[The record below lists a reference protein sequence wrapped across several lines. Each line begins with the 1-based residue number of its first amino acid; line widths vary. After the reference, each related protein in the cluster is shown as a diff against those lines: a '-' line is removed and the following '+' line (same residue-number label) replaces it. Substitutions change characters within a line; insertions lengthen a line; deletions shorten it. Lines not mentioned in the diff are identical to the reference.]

1 MNELDIYYRALL
13 RYRAETQENRE
24 CSNLRKAITSANP
37 EQDRVKVIRNICTV
51 DEDWIQAIEEGLVF
65 VEKAIKEERQFIY
78 SNGEV
83 LEIEKVKH
91 ISKESVQHLAKHSNL
106 ITREQHGDDIIPD
119 KLYSVERL
127 NDYAVYENRFLYML
141 LCYLRDFV
149 TIRYNK
155 ILDLS
160 NKYEGSLE
168 MDKKIDM
175 PKRNMS
181 LQVRLH
187 EEKRDDNY
195 LREHNAAK
203 TAIDRIDLILKAVL
217 AFLATPLMEITSK
230 SPMLKPPIT
239 KTNVLK
245 MDNNFKGAVALY
257 DYILAYDKP
266 GYRIDTKVIE
276 ISPFH
281 AALAEEM
288 SESVSLMSFLT
299 YAHALDLYPMLKQN
313 FNAEEARRKDAER
326 KLLLQHLEEK
336 RRRLAAKEESL
347 EDFVVEQDMYIQRLE
362 EENRQ
367 IDTLHLQLQQLGNN
381 HRQSLAACEAAKL
394 ETESVRHILSD
405 IEQRHQAQLDDMK
418 EAYDE
423 RIHQLLLQQE
433 ADMKALEADC
443 QARIHQLNEE
453 MQAAA
458 AAFQEQLAALNDQIA
473 DRDSR
478 IYALEQEKQKLA
490 EDMLVC
496 EARIKAIRTTH
507 GETLEDEDFTQKE
520 HFDRLEKEYKAFAR
534 FYRANWGKTKKS
546 IRSQLLNFQYL
557 KGKSKQ

>member
-24 CSNLRKAITSANP
+24 CANLRKAIVAADP
-37 EQDRVKVIRNICTV
+37 EKDRVKVIRNICTV

-83 LEIEKVKH
+83 LEIEKVKY

-160 NKYEGSLE
+160 NKYDGSLE
-168 MDKKIDM
+168 MDKQIDM

-181 LQVRLH
+181 LQVRLR
-187 EEKRDDNY
+187 EEKRDDSY
-195 LREHNAAK
+195 LRDHNAAK
-203 TAIDRIDLILKAVL
+203 SAIDRIDLILKAILV
-217 AFLATPLMEITSK
+217 FLATPLMEITSK

-266 GYRIDTKVIE
+266 GYRIDTKIIE

-281 AALAEEM
+281 TALAEEM
-288 SESVSLMSFLT
+288 SESVGLMSFLT
-299 YAHALDLYPMLKQN
+299 YAHALELFPMLKQN
-313 FNAEEARRKDAER
+313 YNAEEARRKDEER
-326 KLLLQHLEEK
+326 QRMLQALEEK
-336 RRRLAAKEESL
+336 RRRVAVKEESL
-347 EDFVVEQDMYIQRLE
+347 EDFVIEQDQYIKRLE

-367 IDTLHLQLQQLGNN
+367 IDALHQQLQQLGNT
-381 HRQSLAACEAAKL
+381 HRKTLAACDAAQL
-394 ETESVRHILSD
+394 ETESVRNILSN
-405 IEQRHQAQLDDMK
+405 IEQRHQQQLEELKDS
-418 EAYDE
+418 YDE
-423 RIHQLLLQQE
+423 RIHQLMLQHD

-453 MQAAA
+453 MNAAA
-458 AAFQEQLAALNDQIA
+458 EAFRAQLTDLNGQVA

-478 IYALEQEKQKLA
+478 IQALEQEAQQLMDEK
-490 EDMLVC
+490 LVC
-496 EARIKAIRTTH
+496 QARLKALRSAQ
-507 GETLEDEDFTQKE
+507 GDPLEEEDFTQKE
-520 HFDRLEKEYKAFAR
+520 QFDRLEQEYKAFSR
-534 FYRANWGKTKKS
+534 FYRANWNKTKKS
-546 IRSQLLNFQYL
+546 IRNQFLNFDYL
-557 KGKSKQ
+557 KGKDGQ

>member
-1 MNELDIYYRALL
+1 
-13 RYRAETQENRE
+13 
-24 CSNLRKAITSANP
+24 
-37 EQDRVKVIRNICTV
+37 
-51 DEDWIQAIEEGLVF
+51 
-65 VEKAIKEERQFIY
+65 
-78 SNGEV
+78 
-83 LEIEKVKH
+83 
-91 ISKESVQHLAKHSNL
+91 
-106 ITREQHGDDIIPD
+106 
-119 KLYSVERL
+119 
-127 NDYAVYENRFLYML
+127 ML

-175 PKRNMS
+175 PKRNIS

-203 TAIDRIDLILKAVL
+203 TAIDRIDLILKTVL
-217 AFLATPLMEITSK
+217 VFLATPLMEITSK

-281 AALAEEM
+281 AVLAEEM

-367 IDTLHLQLQQLGNN
+367 IDTLHLQLQQLGSNY
-381 HRQSLAACEAAKL
+381 RQSLATCDAAKL
-394 ETESVRHILSD
+394 ETESVRQVLSD

-433 ADMKALEADC
+433 TDMKALEADC

-490 EDMLVC
+490 EEILVC

-534 FYRANWGKTKKS
+534 FYRANWSKTKKS

>member
-13 RYRAETQENRE
+13 GYRAETQENRE
-24 CSNLRKAITSANP
+24 CANLRKAIIAANP

-51 DEDWIQAIEEGLVF
+51 DEDWIEAIEEGLVY

-83 LEIEKVKH
+83 MEIEKVKH
-91 ISKESVQHLAKHSNL
+91 ICKESVQHLAKHSNL

-160 NKYEGSLE
+160 NTYEGSLE
-168 MDKKIDM
+168 MDKTIAM

-181 LQVRLH
+181 LQVRLQ
-187 EEKRDDNY
+187 EEKRDDSY

-203 TAIDRIDLILKAVL
+203 TAIDRIDLILKAVR

-230 SPMLKPPIT
+230 SPLLKPPIT

-288 SESVSLMSFLT
+288 SESVALMSFLT

-313 FNAEEARRKDAER
+313 FNAEESRRKEEEHKR
-326 KLLLQHLEEK
+326 LLQHLEEK
-336 RRRLAAKEESL
+336 RRRLTAKEISL
-347 EDFVVEQDMYIQRLE
+347 EDFVVEQDQYIKELE
-362 EENRQ
+362 EDNRQ
-367 IDTLHLQLQQLGNN
+367 IETLHLQLRQLNTN
-381 HRQSLAACEAAKL
+381 YRQSLDSCEAAKQEAQSL
-394 ETESVRHILSD
+394 KDTLSD
-405 IEQRHQAQLDDMK
+405 IEENHREQLRQLQ
-418 EAYDE
+418 EACDE
-423 RIHQLLLQQE
+423 RIHQLLLQQDAE
-433 ADMKALEADC
+433 LKALEAEC
-443 QARIHQLNEE
+443 QARIHQLNEK

-458 AAFQEQLAALNDQIA
+458 EAFQAREAELSQQLA
-473 DRDSR
+473 DRDSH
-478 IYALEQEKQKLA
+478 IQSLEQENLQLT
-490 EDMLVC
+490 EDKLVC
-496 EARIKAIRTTH
+496 QARIKAIRAAH
-507 GETLEDEDFTQKE
+507 GETPEEEDFTQQDQ
-520 HFDRLEKEYKAFAR
+520 FNRLEEEYKAFAR
-534 FYRANWGKTKKS
+534 FYQENWRKTKKS

-557 KGKSKQ
+557 KGKSEQ